1 MDYDYDQWFY
11 VMIAQFSSDTIL
23 YCKLLI
29 KAIIDIMIQN
39 NITCQQK
46 AFLHNVIK
54 HTIIIM
60 VYFLFQIYYLMLS
73 YRFTLHT
80 IGKSRE
86 YLCNLFHNSIAFEHY
101 NCVIN
106 LTTMIQILFTLV
118 YEQVL
123 SLIHVYGA
131 GGVRKSPCS
140 EIELIPKY
148 VVQLLSALHQIEC
161 SSIMYVYTLSKE
173 PLPSAMLK
181 IFALQFNYSCNQLP
195 VTKFSLLLYMS
206 TSFINEIFNNIL
218 ICGNTLILEKI
229 YLNYVIL
236 VHCYKTVI
244 FVSLCVF
251 YVFIFILTITPIL
264 YSKQTSYLNNVMRSI
279 LNSTL
284 TKVFNDI
291 HDSWYMYLYMNNTK
305 IIILKF
311 SSCSLQYILYVLCK
325 HINILKHFMFIYP
338 ATLLM
343 SCTVLQVI
351 LPHFSN
357 WLIYDGG

>member
-29 KAIIDIMIQN
+29 KAIINITIQN

-46 AFLHNVIK
+46 AFLHSVKKHTNVI
-54 HTIIIM
+54 M
-60 VYFLFQIYYLMLS
+60 VNFFFQIYYLMLS

-86 YLCNLFHNSIAFEHY
+86 YLCNLFLSSIASEHY
-101 NCVIN
+101 NCVVD
-106 LTTMIQILFTLV
+106 LTMIQILLTLV

-123 SLIHVYGA
+123 SLIHVYRA

-148 VVQLLSALHQIEC
+148 VVQLLSALRQIEC
-161 SSIMYVYTLSKE
+161 SNIMHVYTLSKK
-173 PLPSAMLK
+173 PLPSVILK
-181 IFALQFNYSCNQLP
+181 IFALQFNYSSNQLH
-195 VTKFSLLLYMS
+195 VTKSSLLLYMS
-206 TSFINEIFNNIL
+206 TSFINEIFSNII
-218 ICGNTLILEKI
+218 ICGNPLILEKI

-236 VHCYKTVI
+236 VYCYKTVT
-244 FVSLCVF
+244 FVSLRVF
-251 YVFIFILTITPIL
+251 HVYIFILTIKPIL
-264 YSKQTSYLNNVMRSI
+264 YSKQTSYLNNLMRSI

-284 TKVFNDI
+284 TTVFNDI
-291 HDSWYMYLYMNNTK
+291 HDSWYVYMNTIK

-311 SSCSLQYILYVLCK
+311 SSCSLQYVLYVLCK

-343 SCTVLQVI
+343 TCTVLQVF